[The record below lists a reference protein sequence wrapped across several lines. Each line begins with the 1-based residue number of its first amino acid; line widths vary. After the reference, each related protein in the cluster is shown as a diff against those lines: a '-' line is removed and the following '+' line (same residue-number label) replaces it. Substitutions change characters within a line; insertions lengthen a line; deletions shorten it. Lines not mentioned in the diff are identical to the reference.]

1 LQSLSYALGGPS
13 AANGVGGGGQGG
25 GQGGNGGGGNGGG
38 GNGGG
43 YGALFGAPSASL
55 NAIGPF
61 HSAHLEWLARAGV
74 LYHRFGADLSGQP
87 LLLLLLLLLLLFD
100 ASRCAEERPVLERAS
115 ISMTR

>member
-1 LQSLSYALGGPS
+1 MQSLSYALGGPS

-25 GQGGNGGGGNGGG
+25 GQGGGNG
-38 GNGGG
+38 GGG